1 VDVCYQTIPKAEEL
15 FAQARERM
23 TKIEADLLGAE
34 ARLMSHAE
42 VERFVNDEGRELLR
56 ELLQAHF
63 KLRGMAEPTGPVV
76 GADGVE
82 RTHRRADETRPL
94 ATVLGPVAVVRT
106 GYSARHATSLMPVD
120 AGLNLP
126 AELYSLEV
134 RRRMALLASRV
145 SFDAAVGEMS
155 AHTGAPVPKRQAE
168 ELVGRAA
175 TDFEAFYAADER
187 AMPPESTSE
196 LLILSFDGKGVVVR
210 KDDLRPA
217 TRKAAS
223 QGQHKLDTRLAKGEK
238 PHRKRMATV
247 AAVYT
252 VAPYVRSA
260 ADVIASLRHLQPVD
274 RPARPRPEFKRV
286 WASLER
292 EMDEVIDDAFAEA
305 VRRDPQGKKRL
316 VVLVDGDPKQI
327 RRIRGAA
334 RRWKREITLV
344 LDFIHVLE
352 RLWKAAYCLH
362 TEGTTEAEAWVLER
376 LERVLEGASSLV
388 AAGMRRS
395 ATRRGLAS
403 ADRKPIDACAN
414 YLLKYRGM
422 LRYDAA
428 LRDGL
433 PIATG
438 IIEGACRHLICDRMD
453 LTGARWS
460 LVGAEAVL
468 RLRAILSSGD
478 FDAYWAFHE
487 RQEYLRTH
495 AARYADGAPPPVEL
509 PSRRRHL
516 HVVRSAS

>member
-1 VDVCYQTIPKAEEL
+1 VDACYQTIPKAEEL
-15 FAQARERM
+15 FAQSREAMAR
-23 TKIEADLLGAE
+23 IETELVGAE
-34 ARLMSHAE
+34 ARSMSHAE
-42 VERFVNDEGRELLR
+42 VERLVNDQGRELLR
-56 ELLQAHF
+56 ELLQAHMR
-63 KLRGMAEPTGPVV
+63 LRGMAEPAEPVV
-76 GADGVE
+76 GADGVA
-82 RTHRRADETRPL
+82 RTHCRGGEARPL
-94 ATVLGPVAVVRT
+94 ATVLGPITVVRT

-120 AGLNLP
+120 AALNLP

-134 RRRMALLASRV
+134 RRRMALLASRG
-145 SFDAAVGEMS
+145 SFDAAVSEMS

-175 TDFEAFYAADER
+175 ADFEAFYAVAER

-223 QGQHKLDTRLAKGEK
+223 RGQRKLDTRLAKGEK

-252 VAPYVRSA
+252 VAPYLRSA
-260 ADVIASLRHLQPVD
+260 ADVIAGLRHLQPIG

-327 RRIRGAA
+327 RRIRSAA
-334 RRWKREITLV
+334 RRWKRTITLV

-352 RLWKAAYCLH
+352 RLWKASYCLH
-362 TEGTTEAEAWVLER
+362 AEGTTEAEAWVLER
-376 LERVLEGASSLV
+376 LERVLGGASSTV

-395 ATRRGLAS
+395 ATRRGLAP

-422 LRYDAA
+422 LRYDDA
-428 LRDGL
+428 LRAGL

-460 LVGAEAVL
+460 LAGAEAVL

-487 RQEYLRTH
+487 RREYLRTH
-495 AARYADGAPPPVEL
+495 AARYADGAPPTVEL
-509 PSRRRHL
+509 PNQRRHL

>member
-1 VDVCYQTIPKAEEL
+1 VDACYQTMPKVEEL
-15 FAQARERM
+15 FTRARRQM
-23 TKIEADLLGAE
+23 AKLEAELVGAE
-34 ARLMSHAE
+34 AQSMSHAD
-42 VERFVNDEGRELLR
+42 VERLVNDQGRELLR

-63 KLRGMAEPTGPVV
+63 VLRGMAEPEGPVV

-94 ATVLGPVAVVRT
+94 ATVLGPVAVART
-106 GYSARHATSLMPVD
+106 GYSGRHVTSLMPVD
-120 AGLNLP
+120 ANLNLP

-134 RRRMALLASRV
+134 RRRMALLASRM
-145 SFDAAVGEMS
+145 SFDAAVSEMS

-260 ADVIASLRHLQPVD
+260 ADVIAGLRHLQPVD

-327 RRIRGAA
+327 RRIRSAA

-352 RLWKAAYCLH
+352 RLWKAAYCLQA
-362 TEGTTEAEAWVLER
+362 EGTTEAEAWVLER

-395 ATRRGLAS
+395 ATRRGLAA

-414 YLLKYRGM
+414 YLLKYHGM

-495 AARYADGAPPPVEL
+495 AARYANDAPPPVEL
-509 PSRRRHL
+509 PNRRRHL

>member
-1 VDVCYQTIPKAEEL
+1 MAE
-15 FAQARERM
+15 
-23 TKIEADLLGAE
+23 IEGALLGAE
-34 ARLMSHAE
+34 ARSMSHAE
-42 VERFVNDEGRELLR
+42 VERFVNEKGREILR

-63 KLRGMAEPTGPVV
+63 KLRGMCAATMPVV

-82 RTHRRADETRPL
+82 RTHRREGETRPL
-94 ATVLGPVAVVRT
+94 ATVVGPIEVERT
-106 GYSARHATSLMPVD
+106 AYSGRHLTSLMPVD
-120 AGLNLP
+120 ADLNLP

-134 RRRMALLASRV
+134 RRRMALLASRM
-145 SFDAAVGEMS
+145 SFDAAVSEMS

-168 ELVGRAA
+168 ELVARAA
-175 TDFEAFYAADER
+175 TDFEAFYAAAER
-187 AMPPESTSE
+187 AMPPESSSE

-223 QGQHKLDTRLAKGEK
+223 RGQRKLDTRLAKGEK
-238 PHRKRMATV
+238 PNRKRMATV

-252 VAPYVRSA
+252 VAPYLRSA
-260 ADVIASLRHLQPVD
+260 ADVIAGLRHLQPVD

-292 EMDEVIDDAFAEA
+292 EMDEVIDAAFAEA
-305 VRRDPQGKKRL
+305 VRRDPQGRKRL

-327 RRIRGAA
+327 RCIRGAA
-334 RRWKREITLV
+334 RRWKRTITLV

-352 RLWKAAYCLH
+352 RLWKASYCLH
-362 TEGTTEAEAWVLER
+362 AEGTTEAETWVLER
-376 LERVLEGASSLV
+376 LERVLGGASSAV

-422 LRYDAA
+422 LRYEDA
-428 LRDGL
+428 LRNGL

-438 IIEGACRHLICDRMD
+438 VIEGACRHLICDRMD

-478 FDAYWAFHE
+478 FDVYWAFHE

-495 AARYADGAPPPVEL
+495 APRYADGAPPPVEL

-516 HVVRSAS
+516 HVVTSAS